1 MEKTVGEN
9 ILLFHHPGTKTRMF
23 SMAEGYCSQNFSV
36 ELMSML
42 LFRVSMLKPVHMG
55 LARWLSG

>member
-1 MEKTVGEN
+1 
-9 ILLFHHPGTKTRMF
+9 
-23 SMAEGYCSQNFSV
+23 MAEGYCSQNFSV

-55 LARWLSG
+55 LARLLSG